1 MKEIDWSFSGV
12 EDKWGSWA
20 NLLNTINAFYLGGVK
35 RAIQSVQNK
44 TYSLKDLNT
53 KYVLHLHSIITN
65 IWWTL

>member
-53 KYVLHLHSIITN
+53 KYVWH
-65 IWWTL
+65 